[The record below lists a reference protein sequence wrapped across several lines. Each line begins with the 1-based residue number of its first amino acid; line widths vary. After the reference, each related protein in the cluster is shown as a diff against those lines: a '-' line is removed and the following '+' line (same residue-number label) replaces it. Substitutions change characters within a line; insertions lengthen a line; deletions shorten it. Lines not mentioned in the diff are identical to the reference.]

1 MRTLSS
7 HPDLILHNAKIHT
20 VDAARPW
27 ASAVAIRKH
36 RIMAVG
42 DDAAIL
48 ELAGPHSERVDLG
61 GRLVLPGLCDAHIH
75 FLYWSM
81 SLKQVPVADCT
92 SKAQMLARI
101 AQRVADSPPGTWI
114 TGQGWNESRWG
125 ETRFPTA
132 ADLDAVT
139 GPDHPAI
146 FWRSDMHGAV
156 ANSAALKLAG
166 IDATTSNPPGGLIER
181 GADGQPTGVLKELA
195 IGLVSD
201 HIPPLDDAT
210 RDALLEQGMAELHRL
225 GITAIHDQR
234 MKDHDE
240 GPLSLAAYQRLRSQR
255 KLKLRI
261 NANIAAHHLGD
272 IEGLGLHTGFG
283 DDYLRLGHVKFFSD
297 GSMGSRTA
305 ALLAPFEKL
314 EGDEPDNTGIF
325 ITPPG
330 ELARGFRRTA
340 ELGFPV
346 SVHAIGDQANRV
358 VLDILEELA
367 DAGLKPAI
375 PHRIE
380 HVQIVDPD
388 DLSRLAK
395 LGLTASVQP
404 IHVTDDMD
412 TADLYLGE
420 RGAHMY
426 NFHTLL
432 DQGTLLAFGSD
443 APVAD
448 PNPFLGLHAAV
459 CRQRVERMPAA
470 PWYGG
475 ERISLREAIYAYT
488 LGAAQAGGWERVIGS
503 VTAGKRADLIVLDR
517 DLFALEEAGVT
528 GDEIA
533 GAQVVMTVFDGE
545 VVWRDGTV
553 TGRHGDRM
561 TR

>member
-1 MRTLSS
+1 MHTLTS
-7 HPDLILHNAKIHT
+7 HPDLILYNAKIHT
-20 VDAARPW
+20 VDASQPW

-36 RIMAVG
+36 RFMAVG
-42 DDAAIL
+42 DDETIL
-48 ELAGPHSERVDLG
+48 DLAGPQTERVDLG
-61 GRLVLPGLCDAHIH
+61 RKLVLPGLCDAHIH

-81 SLKQVPVADCT
+81 SLEEVPVADCT

-101 AQRVADSPPGTWI
+101 ARRVAKSAPGTWI

-125 ETRFPTA
+125 ETDFPTA
-132 ADLDAVT
+132 SDLDPVT
-139 GPDHPAI
+139 GPDYPAI

-156 ANSAALKLAG
+156 ANSAALQIAG
-166 IDATTSNPPGGLIER
+166 IDAQTPNPPGGLIER
-181 GADGQPTGVLKELA
+181 GADGQPTGMLKELA
-195 IGLVSD
+195 IHLVAD
-201 HIPPLDDAT
+201 HIPPLDDET
-210 RDALLEQGMAELHRL
+210 RDALLHQGMAALHRL

-240 GPLSLAAYQRLRSQR
+240 GPLSLAAYQRLRAQR
-255 KLKLRI
+255 ELKLRV
-261 NANIAAHHLGD
+261 NANIAAHHLED
-272 IEGLGLHTGFG
+272 IAGLGLHTGFG

-314 EGDEPDNTGIF
+314 SPAEADNTGIF
-325 ITPPG
+325 ITPPE
-330 ELARGFRRTA
+330 ELARGFRRTT

-358 VLDILEELA
+358 VLDIFEELA

-375 PHRIE
+375 PHRVE
-380 HVQIVDPD
+380 HVQIVDPA
-388 DLSRLAK
+388 DLPRLAR

-412 TADLYLGE
+412 TADLLLGE

-426 NFHTLL
+426 NFRTLL
-432 DQGTLLAFGSD
+432 DKGALLVFGSD

-448 PNPFLGLHAAV
+448 PSPFLGLHAAI

-470 PWYGG
+470 PWYGD
-475 ERISLREAIYAYT
+475 ERVTMAEAIHAYT
-488 LGAAQAGGWERVIGS
+488 LGAAKAAGWERVIGS
-503 VTAGKRADLIVLDR
+503 ITPGKRADLIVLDR
-517 DLFALEEAGVT
+517 DLFALEEAGIT

-533 GAQVVMTVFDGE
+533 ATAVEMTVFDGA
-545 VVWRDGTV
+545 VVYGGVRE
-553 TGRHGDRM
+553 
-561 TR
+561 